1 MIISSPTGEFSVD
14 RTRSGKIRLARKF
27 DTREDSFFML
37 THNDSRAVSAGIL
50 RVLEG
55 DEQVSVRLDIAPPVT
70 IQRQSEG
77 LRLER
82 YFRGKDERVWISAS
96 ESAAADIAIALADA
110 AGQW

>member
-50 RVLEG
+50 KVLES
-55 DEQVSVRLDIAPPVT
+55 DDHFSVRLSFGPPLK
-70 IQRQSEG
+70 IIRQSGG
-77 LRLER
+77 LRLSR
-82 YFRGKDERVWISAS
+82 TFRANGEEWMSCDAGT
-96 ESAAADIAIALADA
+96 AADIAMGLVDVAR
-110 AGQW
+110 